1 MKLHKRLIIA
11 GQDVH
16 LIREEVRL
24 ELQNPGRASFTVHA
38 QAPLQG
44 AVSLDLGYNNDP
56 LQRLFTGQVERCVP
70 INAQQQQVYCREL
83 TAVLHTPMPLA
94 LRHADLAQV
103 LGEIGR
109 LTGMEL
115 QVPEAAYARHRAPCF
130 YSLGN
135 GLQAVDSLRQVF
147 AIDDFVWQQQSDGRL
162 FAGAWADSEWGQRA
176 PLDLPP
182 QLFEAVQGNQR
193 ALIAALPGLRPGA
206 SFNHR
211 QRIVSITLSDSKMAV
226 KWKTQ

>member
-1 MKLHKRLIIA
+1 MKLHKRLKVA
-11 GQDVH
+11 GKEVH

-24 ELQNPGRASFTVHA
+24 ELHNPGRASFTVHT
-38 QAPLQG
+38 QQRLQG
-44 AVSLDLGYNNDP
+44 AVTLDLGYNDGP
-56 LQRLFTGQVERCVP
+56 LQRLFIGQVERCVP
-70 INAQQQQVYCREL
+70 INVQQQQVYCREL
-83 TAVLHTPMPLA
+83 TSVLHNSMPLA

-109 LTGMEL
+109 LTGLEVHIPDAM
-115 QVPEAAYARHRAPCF
+115 YARHRAPCF

-147 AIDDFVWQQQSDGRL
+147 DIDDFVWQQQSDGRL
-162 FAGAWADSEWGQRA
+162 FAGAWGDSEWGQRA

-211 QRIVSITLSDSKMAV
+211 QRIVSITLSDSKMAL